1 MMTCQND
8 DKAGGGTVESTYE
21 RLWSHDEAAGYLHIS
36 PWTLYHLCVT
46 GAGQRRYRVGKHFRY
61 DPVEVRAWLRAP
73 RIAS

>member
-1 MMTCQND
+1 MPRQEVG
-8 DKAGGGTVESTYE
+8 AVESTHE
-21 RLWSHDEAAGYLHIS
+21 RLWSHDETAEYLHIS

-46 GAGQRRYRVGKHFRY
+46 GAGPRRYRVGKHFRY